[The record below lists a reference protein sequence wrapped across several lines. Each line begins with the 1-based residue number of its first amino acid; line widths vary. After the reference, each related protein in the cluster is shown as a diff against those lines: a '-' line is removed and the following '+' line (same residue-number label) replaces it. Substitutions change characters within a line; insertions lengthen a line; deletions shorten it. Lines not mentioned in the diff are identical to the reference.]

1 MSTSR
6 KSHRKTRTG
15 CVSCKQR
22 KVKCD
27 ELRPSCTNCTRRYTP
42 CVYIPF
48 GPPGPLASPASTAS
62 QTASPAA
69 SSLHALHSHPPY
81 TPSST
86 PYTNPGP
93 GPHVTSDAQPS
104 AQPFDMLQLEL
115 LHNWTTSTCYTL
127 SPDAREEY
135 RIEAPKFAFSHP
147 FVMHAIMAISALHL
161 AYLRRDRREFYLFHA
176 KAHHEAGL
184 RIASGVLSAMD
195 DKSCVAMWVFST
207 LCCVFATARPRNFGD
222 FVIVGEKGQADWFII
237 LRGSRHILE
246 SSSDALLNS
255 PFGPMFQIGA
265 ARGKLREKATLD
277 NDVTASLRQNIV
289 DSGLDEGTLALYNAA
304 IDELRKSFAVVYSQT
319 KAELGDVFRWLW
331 CIDDGFIRHLQDKKP
346 AALSILAYF
355 AVLTHSFSS
364 LWWMEG
370 FSRHIVATVYRFL
383 DHSHR
388 HWIRWPIQ
396 EVGGI
401 PE

>member
-1 MSTSR
+1 
-6 KSHRKTRTG
+6 
-15 CVSCKQR
+15 
-22 KVKCD
+22 
-27 ELRPSCTNCTRRYTP
+27 
-42 CVYIPF
+42 
-48 GPPGPLASPASTAS
+48 
-62 QTASPAA
+62 
-69 SSLHALHSHPPY
+69 
-81 TPSST
+81 
-86 PYTNPGP
+86 
-93 GPHVTSDAQPS
+93 
-104 AQPFDMLQLEL
+104 
-115 LHNWTTSTCYTL
+115 
-127 SPDAREEY
+127 
-135 RIEAPKFAFSHP
+135 
-147 FVMHAIMAISALHL
+147 
-161 AYLRRDRREFYLFHA
+161 
-176 KAHHEAGL
+176 
-184 RIASGVLSAMD
+184 MD

-222 FVIVGEKGQADWFII
+222 FVIVGDKGQADWFII